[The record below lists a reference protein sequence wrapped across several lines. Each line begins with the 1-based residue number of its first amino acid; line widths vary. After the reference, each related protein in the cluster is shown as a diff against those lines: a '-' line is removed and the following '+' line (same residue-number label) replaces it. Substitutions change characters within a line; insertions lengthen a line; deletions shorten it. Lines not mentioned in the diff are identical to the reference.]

1 MRIIAV
7 EGLLIRHFAD
17 EAVVFDPVS
26 WDAHL
31 LNPAA
36 IAVLELLLD
45 APRSE
50 HEVIDFLA
58 DALRVE
64 EQSHAAAHA
73 HRLIG
78 ELRSLGLIRPAECA
92 ATNANRRDP

>member
-1 MRIIAV
+1 VRITAV
-7 EGLLIRHFAD
+7 DGLLIRHFDD

-50 HEVIDFLA
+50 NEVIEFFA
-58 DALRVE
+58 DALRFE
-64 EQSHAAAHA
+64 EQPHAVAHA

-92 ATNANRRDP
+92 ATNANLRDP